1 MFVWMESFQQ
11 RHTSPLL
18 YVWVECSPQF
28 HARPYLRV
36 CGWNLCR
43 TVPPCHPPPP
53 PPARLWAG
61 GRQCLPGRNSAPC
74 GTSITYLTSGSGNIE
89 SMLTYCTN
97 VTVRSD
103 IRLIGYKVVLKLYNK
118 LWWLYNKINLTVS
131 FFAMCMITT
140 IKQRCVFACL
150 SVSCFACMCLCLCVC
165 VRDERY
171 LCEFCARI

>member
-1 MFVWMESFQQ
+1 MCGLSVHHNSTPVHIYVYVGGIFAAQC
-11 RHTSPLL
+11 RPAIPLL
-18 YVWVECSPQF
+18 
-28 HARPYLRV
+28 
-36 CGWNLCR
+36 
-43 TVPPCHPPPP
+43 PP

-89 SMLTYCTN
+89 STLTYCTN

-171 LCEFCARI
+171 LCEFCARF